1 MKRQEEKCYGSC
13 ELHALTEPTA
23 KTKLLLMKIGELETL
38 YQFKLEA
45 LYDGE
50 EASALFRL
58 AAEHVLGLPFT
69 QLRMLRDTA
78 IDLINEQQLLSMLSD
93 LKLGK
98 PIQHIL
104 GEAHF
109 YGLVFKVNENVLIPR
124 PETEE
129 LVDWI
134 ISDSNSRFTADG
146 LKILDIGTGSG
157 CIPVTLKKHLQ
168 QAEVS
173 ALDVSE
179 EAIAV
184 AKLNATQIGVEVR
197 FISADILTF
206 SSELKF
212 DVIASNPPYIRYLEK
227 SEMHDNVLAHEP
239 HLALFV
245 SNENPLIFY
254 KAIADFA
261 LTNLNPKGALYFE
274 INEYLGQ
281 ETVDMLIGKGFE
293 NIELRK
299 DMQGK
304 DRMICCRLAAG

>member
-1 MKRQEEKCYGSC
+1 
-13 ELHALTEPTA
+13 
-23 KTKLLLMKIGELETL
+23 MKIGELETH
-38 YQFKLEA
+38 FRFELEA
-45 LYDGE
+45 LYDTE

-58 AAEHVLGLPFT
+58 AAAHVLGLPFT
-69 QLRMLRDTA
+69 QPRMLRDTA
-78 IDLINEQQLLSMLSD
+78 IDLTNKQQLLSMLSD

-98 PIQHIL
+98 PVQHVL

-109 YGLVFKVNENVLIPR
+109 YGLVFKVNGNVLIPR

-129 LVDWI
+129 LVEWI
-134 ISDSNSRFTADG
+134 ISDSNSQFTVG
-146 LKILDIGTGSG
+146 NLKILDIGTGSG
-157 CIPVTLKKHLQ
+157 CIPVTLKKHLP

-179 EAIAV
+179 EALAV
-184 AKLNATQIGVEVR
+184 AKLNATQIGVEVD
-197 FISADILTF
+197 FVQADILNF

-212 DVIASNPPYIRYLEK
+212 DVIVSNPPYIRYLEK
-227 SEMHDNVLAHEP
+227 AEMHDNVLEHEP

-245 SNENPLIFY
+245 SNEDPLIFY
-254 KAIADFA
+254 KAIASFA
-261 LTNLNPKGALYFE
+261 LTNLNPNGKLYFE

-281 ETVDMLIGKGFE
+281 ETVDMLLDKGFE

-304 DRMICCRLAAG
+304 DRMICCQLAAR